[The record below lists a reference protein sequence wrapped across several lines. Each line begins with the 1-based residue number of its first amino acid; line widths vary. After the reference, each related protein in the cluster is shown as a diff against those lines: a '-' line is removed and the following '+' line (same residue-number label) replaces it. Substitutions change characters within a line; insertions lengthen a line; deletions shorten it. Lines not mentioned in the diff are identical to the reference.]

1 MPTFSQRMEEL
12 RKKKGLSQRAVAE
25 AVGITSRTYQRYEAG
40 EREAAVSTLIR
51 MADFYDVTVDY
62 LVGRTDSEGM

>member
-12 RKKKGLSQRAVAE
+12 RKKKGLSQKAVAE

-51 MADFYDVTVDY
+51 MADVYDVTVDY